1 MMTYSILW
9 VDDKISDFE
18 ELEIISDIRNYID
31 SFALSSNI
39 LTYDNIV
46 DAKRS
51 ISENK
56 FDLVVTD
63 YNINNDIKGSQ
74 LIFDIRKRE
83 YLTEV
88 LLYSAALPEYLDN
101 TKKGDLLL
109 DRVTYVMLGSDGY
122 EILPR
127 KIKAL
132 IDVSLKRYCDL
143 TTLRGLVMA
152 ETSSLDSD
160 VTQMLKMYYERIP
173 DSEKETMMNSI
184 DQRIRNSI
192 KQNFMKC
199 SVCASEGPV
208 FKLSDISFNDLL
220 TRPIFDA
227 YKKAYILDKMLC
239 SKFKDKE
246 NIVSFFK
253 KYCTEIIDVRNK
265 LAHVCSRMVSGVEV
279 LEILNRRTGES
290 ENIYFDAEKCID
302 IRKNIMEFNELFAGI
317 KKMIIDEM

>member
-39 LTYDNIV
+39 LAYDNIV

-192 KQNFMKC
+192 K
-199 SVCASEGPV
+199 
-208 FKLSDISFNDLL
+208 
-220 TRPIFDA
+220 
-227 YKKAYILDKMLC
+227 IL
-239 SKFKDKE
+239 
-246 NIVSFFK
+246 
-253 KYCTEIIDVRNK
+253 
-265 LAHVCSRMVSGVEV
+265 
-279 LEILNRRTGES
+279 
-290 ENIYFDAEKCID
+290 
-302 IRKNIMEFNELFAGI
+302 
-317 KKMIIDEM
+317 